1 MEIQKSEDN
10 NKKGTI
16 SNDVH
21 GKNMDHVM
29 SGVNSIVGKKISMNR
44 FWNTI
49 TTFDRTYLRKYL
61 TNKNAEISWA
71 NKVQKISM
79 DEHYARLYGPSML
92 VAQHKVQDMLEE
104 HRKSIVR
111 GWKYFCSD
119 LFYKLFRYSIF
130 LDPERL
136 CERVKGI
143 FRSHFFSVRP

>member
-111 GWKYFCSD
+111 G
-119 LFYKLFRYSIF
+119 
-130 LDPERL
+130 
-136 CERVKGI
+136 
-143 FRSHFFSVRP
+143 